1 MSEELRDKEADSAQ
15 ELTNFVKG
23 ILNQMNERFTVMT
36 DNIVNR
42 IEEMTDR
49 INDLEQTVAQLVEE
63 TNSIDQKASNHSQ
76 YYKQHESSS
85 AITQNNKNA
94 SNMNNSNS
102 MADN

>member
-1 MSEELRDKEADSAQ
+1 MSDDIRDKEADSAQ

-76 YYKQHESSS
+76 YYKQQESGSNL
-85 AITQNNKNA
+85 TQNKN
-94 SNMNNSNS
+94 SGMGNNNNSNLT
-102 MADN
+102 DN